1 LGTITREELWRR
13 LKGGNVEPLY
23 LLFGP
28 EDYLRD
34 AAARAISD
42 AALKG
47 AALREFN
54 ESSFDLTSADV
65 QHAIASAEQLPM
77 MAERRVVRV
86 SGFSRKPPRAPL
98 REEDEAVLERYV
110 MRPVETSVVLFI
122 ADDLDKRRKSSKML
136 MEVCTTVEFAPL
148 NDSELASWARDRMK
162 HLGANSD
169 ERTLRQIIAL
179 TGASVRQLATELE
192 KVATAALPDGHVTM
206 EMVDALVGRSRELSN
221 FELTDRLIARDRR
234 RALETL
240 AKLLDDGAEPVML
253 IGLLAS
259 SFHRLA
265 LAKELMSRGAAEQE
279 VFRVV
284 NMPFSQRK
292 EFLAT
297 ARRADSNELA
307 RRIRRI
313 AEADLAIKTSLG
325 GGGERGARVQL
336 EILVCELS
344 A

>member
-1 LGTITREELWRR
+1 MSTVTREELWRN
-13 LKGGNVEPLY
+13 LKGGKVDPLY

-34 AAARAISD
+34 AAAGKVAD

-54 ESSFDLTSADV
+54 ESSYSLASSDV
-65 QHAIASAEQLPM
+65 QHAIAAAEQLPM

-86 SGFSRKPPRAPL
+86 SDFARL
-98 REEDEAVLERYV
+98 RESDEEALVRYIT
-110 MRPVETSVVLFI
+110 RPVESSVVIFI
-122 ADDLDKRRKSSKML
+122 ADDLDKRRKLSKTL
-136 MEVCTTVEFAPL
+136 LEVCTSVEFAAL

-162 HLGANSD
+162 HLGADAD

-179 TGASVRQLATELE
+179 TGASVRQLSTELE
-192 KVATAALPDGHVTM
+192 KLSTAALPGGHVTM
-206 EMVDALVGRSRELSN
+206 EMVDALVGRSREHSN

-240 AKLLDDGAEPVML
+240 SKLLDDGAEPVML

-259 SFHRLA
+259 SYHRLA
-265 LAKELMSRGAAEQE
+265 LAKDLMSRGAAEQE

-284 NMPFSQRK
+284 NMPFNQRK

-325 GGGERGARVQL
+325 GSGRGARVQL
-336 EILVCELS
+336 EMLVCELS